1 MLAVEEPA
9 APFFVRRLVAEVC
22 LMGVPRRLPIATTTL
37 THLILLLGLVLLNVT
52 ALVRPRALVVIAE
65 LAASSMMMLTFDL
78 WLPNV
83 ADNLGTLNLVFLR
96 SALANLRVEVAL
108 TELEKTEAV

>member
-22 LMGVPRRLPIATTTL
+22 FMGVPRRLPIATTTL
-37 THLILLLGLVLLNVT
+37 THLIVLLGLVLLT
-52 ALVRPRALVVIAE
+52 TLVRSRALVVIAE

-96 SALANLRVEVAL
+96 SALANLRIEVAL